1 MLPFETLQEAREVF
15 ERCQRRY
22 PTISLSFAPFC
33 ARLDEIARAGHR
45 EHSSA
50 PAGGVE
56 AGSPEACPAC
66 LSLFRQLHH
75 EDLFL
80 ALACAWGDRVAWE
93 CFADDYLALL
103 QSFAARACK
112 NFDASED
119 LAQEIVAVLLGGSI
133 TAVGDAG
140 QEGQGDNARAL
151 QESSASQ
158 GKLASYNGRG
168 SLAGWLRASVS
179 HAAIDRFRRNRKQV
193 SFDELVEQGRSPD
206 LRASISAAEAEERL
220 DARWGP
226 TLAQA
231 LEQEISRLSARD
243 RLLLSLYHVQ
253 GISLKAIGLQFG
265 VHEATAS
272 RWLERLRRG
281 VRKRVERQLRRAHG
295 LTARDLRSLWHWVSE
310 TEAPLLESI
319 QQLSQAKS
327 QSRKKVQGGTA

>member
-1 MLPFETLQEAREVF
+1 MLRFETRQEAREVF

-22 PTISLSFAPFC
+22 PTISLPFAPFC
-33 ARLDEIARAGHR
+33 ARLDEIVMAGHP
-45 EHSSA
+45 EHSDA
-50 PAGGVE
+50 PAGGLE
-56 AGSPEACPAC
+56 AGSPQACPAC

-80 ALACAWGDRVAWE
+80 ALACARGDRIAWE

-103 QSFAARACK
+103 RIFAARACK

-119 LAQEIVAVLLGGSI
+119 LAQEITADLLGGG
-133 TAVGDAG
+133 AAAADNAG
-140 QEGQGDNARAL
+140 QERQGANALAL

-158 GKLASYNGRG
+158 GKLGSYNGRG

-179 HAAIDRFRRNRKQV
+179 HAAIDLFRRNRKQV

-206 LRASISAAEAEERL
+206 LQASISVAGAEERL

-226 TLAQA
+226 ILGQA
-231 LEQEISRLSARD
+231 LEEEISRLPARD

-281 VRKRVERQLRRAHG
+281 VRKRVERRLRTTHG
-295 LTARDLRSLWHWVSE
+295 LTARELGSLWHWVSE
-310 TEAPLLESI
+310 TEAPLLESM
-319 QQLSQAKS
+319 QQLSQAKA
-327 QSRKKVQGGTA
+327 QPRKKVQGGTA